1 MIILDTNVIA
11 ALMRAEPDAAARS
24 WLDRQAKDEVWT
36 TAICVFET
44 RAGLEVLPAGRRRQ
58 RLERTFEAV
67 LAEDFENRVLAFDRA
82 AAEAAGVLLARL
94 QRIGRPVE
102 LRDTQIAGIA
112 VANRARLATF
122 NVRHFEDLEIELIVP
137 RR

>member
-1 MIILDTNVIA
+1 MIVLDTNVIA
-11 ALMRAEPDAAARS
+11 ALMRAEPDAATRS

-36 TAICVFET
+36 TAISVFET
-44 RAGLEVLPAGRRRQ
+44 RAGLEILPAGRRRQ
-58 RLERTFEAV
+58 RLEGTFESV
-67 LAEDFENRVLAFDRA
+67 LSEDFENRVLPFDRA
-82 AAEAAGVLLARL
+82 AAEAAGALLARR

-102 LRDTQIAGIA
+102 LRDTQIAGI
-112 VANRARLATF
+112 VIANKARFATF